1 MRATKDS
8 GVEWLGEI
16 PVDWLVK
23 PLKRNTY
30 IKARVGW
37 KGLTSDEFEVESF
50 AYLVTGRDFSSK
62 VIDFSEC
69 YQVSQERYLDDPFIQ
84 LKQGDILITKDGTIG
99 KVAWVNELDKPACLN
114 SGIFV
119 VRPKADYVAEFLSW
133 VLESAVF
140 KEFIRLVSSGS
151 TIQHLYQNV
160 FENFSFGIP
169 PVEEQRRIADFLD
182 RETAKI
188 DALIAKQEQL
198 ITTLDERRQ
207 ALIKRAVTEGLNP
220 EAPLK
225 TVESIWFKRIPS
237 RWKAGPLKRFAEVTL
252 GKMVSSDKPEGDA
265 LEIPYLRAASVQ
277 PQGQIDFDDSKR
289 MSFSLRERERFGLKK
304 NDVVV
309 VEGGSIGRSAL
320 IAEDLE
326 NWGYQNSINR
336 VRAMRH
342 VTGGYLNW
350 SLQALESSGVYSMM
364 TNVSTIAHLT
374 AEKLK
379 TVPIAVPPVE
389 EQEEICFH
397 LESITQELDRL
408 AETSRLTI
416 ALLQERRQS
425 LISAAVTGKLEVG
438 V

>member
-8 GVEWLGEI
+8 GVDWLGEI
-16 PVDWLVK
+16 PEAWLVK

-69 YQVSQERYLDDPFIQ
+69 YQVSEGRYLDDPFIQ

-99 KVAWVNELDKPACLN
+99 KTAWVNELDKPACLN

-119 VRPKADYVAEFLSW
+119 VRPKADYVPEFLFW

-169 PVEEQRRIADFLD
+169 PVDEQRRIADFLD
-182 RETAKI
+182 RETTKI
-188 DALIAKQEQL
+188 DALITKQEQL
-198 ITTLDERRQ
+198 ITTLDERRR
-207 ALIKRAVTEGLNP
+207 AVISRAVTEGINSDIDLRSA
-220 EAPLK
+220 ETA
-225 TVESIWFKRIPS
+225 WFKMIPS
-237 RWKAGPLKRFAEVTL
+237 HWEAGPLKRFANVTL
-252 GKMVSSDKPEGDA
+252 GKMVTSDTPDGDA
-265 LEIPYLRAASVQ
+265 VVMPYLRAASVQ
-277 PQGQIDFDDSKR
+277 PKGRIILDDAKQ
-289 MSFSLRERERFGLKK
+289 MSFSLRERSRFALKK

-320 IAEDLE
+320 VEEDLE

-336 VRAMRH
+336 VRAMRN
-342 VTGGYLNW
+342 VTGRYLNW
-350 SLQALESSGVYSMM
+350 CLQALESSGVYSMM
-364 TNVSTIAHLT
+364 TNVATIAHLT
-374 AEKLK
+374 AEKLE
-379 TVPIAVPPVE
+379 TVPIAVPPLS
-389 EQEEICFH
+389 EQEEICAY
-397 LESITQELDRL
+397 LEKVTQDIDLLIEKCS
-408 AETSRLTI
+408 AASRVLR
-416 ALLQERRQS
+416 ERRQA